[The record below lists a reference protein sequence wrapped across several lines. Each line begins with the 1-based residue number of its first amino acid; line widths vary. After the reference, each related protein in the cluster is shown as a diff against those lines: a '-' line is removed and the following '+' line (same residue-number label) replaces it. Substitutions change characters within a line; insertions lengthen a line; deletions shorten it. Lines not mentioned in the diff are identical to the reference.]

1 MVETRGTR
9 RTSWK
14 LVSYEWGGG
23 PPRWIKWRD
32 EEGSVT
38 DGVNGVKGTAHA
50 SFIRGG
56 HRRDVVSNRVTRGWI
71 EWREGGRNQEE
82 VTKVTSCRRMATRF
96 PDISLIKRIKW
107 VLALLVFFFSSL
119 SILVVELMNRI
130 FYSFDFVSNDLD
142 WNRSN
147 YFIEYAYSSKKIT
160 SFWKGRQDTRDK
172 R

>member
-1 MVETRGTR
+1 MVETRGMR
-9 RTSWK
+9 GTSWK

-82 VTKVTSCRRMATRF
+82 VTKVTSCRPLASQTNI
-96 PDISLIKRIKW
+96 PLIKRIKW

-119 SILVVELMNRI
+119 SILVVELKSNLSFLRFRI
-130 FYSFDFVSNDLD
+130 ERFWLKSIQLFYRIRLFFEKNNEFL
-142 WNRSN
+142 
-147 YFIEYAYSSKKIT
+147 
-160 SFWKGRQDTRDK
+160 KGKTRYK

>member
-82 VTKVTSCRRMATRF
+82 VTKVTSCRPLASQTNI
-96 PDISLIKRIKW
+96 PLIKRIKW
-107 VLALLVFFFSSL
+107 VLALLVFFFFIPLDLRGRVEIESFIP
-119 SILVVELMNRI
+119 SI
-130 FYSFDFVSNDLD
+130 SNDLD

-147 YFIEYAYSSKKIT
+147 YFIEYAYSSKRIT

>member
-32 EEGSVT
+32 EESSVT

-82 VTKVTSCRRMATRF
+82 VTKVTSCRPLASQTNI
-96 PDISLIKRIKW
+96 PLIKRIKW

-119 SILVVELMNRI
+119 SILVVELKSNLSFLRFRI
-130 FYSFDFVSNDLD
+130 ERFWLKSIQLFYRIRLFFEKNNEFL
-142 WNRSN
+142 
-147 YFIEYAYSSKKIT
+147 
-160 SFWKGRQDTRDK
+160 KGKTRYK

>member
-1 MVETRGTR
+1 MVETRGMR
-9 RTSWK
+9 GTSWK

-82 VTKVTSCRRMATRF
+82 VTKVTSCRPLASQTNI
-96 PDISLIKRIKW
+96 PLIKRIKW
-107 VLALLVFFFSSL
+107 VLALLVFFFFIPLDLRGRVEIESFIP
-119 SILVVELMNRI
+119 SI
-130 FYSFDFVSNDLD
+130 SNDLD

>member
-1 MVETRGTR
+1 MVETRGMR
-9 RTSWK
+9 GTSWK

-82 VTKVTSCRRMATRF
+82 VTKVTSCRPLASQTNI
-96 PDISLIKRIKW
+96 PLIKRIKW

>member
-119 SILVVELMNRI
+119 SILVVELKSNLSFLRFRI
-130 FYSFDFVSNDLD
+130 ERFWLKSIQLFYRIRLFFEKNNEFL
-142 WNRSN
+142 
-147 YFIEYAYSSKKIT
+147 
-160 SFWKGRQDTRDK
+160 KGKTRYK

>member
-1 MVETRGTR
+1 MVETRGMR
-9 RTSWK
+9 GTSWK

-56 HRRDVVSNRVTRGWI
+56 HRRDVVSNRVMEHVDGSNGEKAVEIKRK
-71 EWREGGRNQEE
+71 WRRLHL
-82 VTKVTSCRRMATRF
+82 ATRF

-147 YFIEYAYSSKKIT
+147 YFIE
-160 SFWKGRQDTRDK
+160 
-172 R
+172 

>member
-107 VLALLVFFFSSL
+107 VLRCSSFFFHPSRSSWSSWWIESFIPSISYRTILIEIDPIIL
-119 SILVVELMNRI
+119 SNTLILR
-130 FYSFDFVSNDLD
+130 
-142 WNRSN
+142 
-147 YFIEYAYSSKKIT
+147 KK
-160 SFWKGRQDTRDK
+160 
-172 R
+172 

>member
-82 VTKVTSCRRMATRF
+82 VTKVTSCRPLASQTNI
-96 PDISLIKRIKW
+96 PLIKRIKW
-107 VLALLVFFFSSL
+107 VLALLVFFFFIPLDPRGRVDESNLLFLRFRIERSWL
-119 SILVVELMNRI
+119 KSIQLFYRI
-130 FYSFDFVSNDLD
+130 RLFFEKNNEFL
-142 WNRSN
+142 
-147 YFIEYAYSSKKIT
+147 
-160 SFWKGRQDTRDK
+160 KGKTRYK

>member
-1 MVETRGTR
+1 M
-9 RTSWK
+9 
-14 LVSYEWGGG
+14 SYEWGGG

-96 PDISLIKRIKW
+96 PDISLIKRIK
-107 VLALLVFFFSSL
+107 
-119 SILVVELMNRI
+119 
-130 FYSFDFVSNDLD
+130 
-142 WNRSN
+142 
-147 YFIEYAYSSKKIT
+147 
-160 SFWKGRQDTRDK
+160 
-172 R
+172 

>member
-82 VTKVTSCRRMATRF
+82 VTKVTSCRPLASQTNI
-96 PDISLIKRIKW
+96 PLIKRIKW

-130 FYSFDFVSNDLD
+130 FYSFDFE
-142 WNRSN
+142 RSWLKSIQLFYRIRLFFEKN
-147 YFIEYAYSSKKIT
+147 NEFL
-160 SFWKGRQDTRDK
+160 KGKTRYK

>member
-82 VTKVTSCRRMATRF
+82 VTKVTSCRPLASQTNI
-96 PDISLIKRIKW
+96 PLIKRIKW

-119 SILVVELMNRI
+119 SILVVELKSNLSFLRFRI
-130 FYSFDFVSNDLD
+130 ERFWLKSIQLFYRIRLFFEKNNEFL
-142 WNRSN
+142 
-147 YFIEYAYSSKKIT
+147 
-160 SFWKGRQDTRDK
+160 KGKTRYK

>member
-1 MVETRGTR
+1 MVETRGMR
-9 RTSWK
+9 GTSWK

-32 EEGSVT
+32 EESSVT

-56 HRRDVVSNRVTRGWI
+56 HRRDVVSNRVMEHVDGSNGEKAVEIKRK
-71 EWREGGRNQEE
+71 WRRLHL
-82 VTKVTSCRRMATRF
+82 ATRF

-107 VLALLVFFFSSL
+107 VLALLVFFFFIPLDLRGRVEIESFIP
-119 SILVVELMNRI
+119 SI
-130 FYSFDFVSNDLD
+130 SNDLD

-147 YFIEYAYSSKKIT
+147 YFIE
-160 SFWKGRQDTRDK
+160 
-172 R
+172 